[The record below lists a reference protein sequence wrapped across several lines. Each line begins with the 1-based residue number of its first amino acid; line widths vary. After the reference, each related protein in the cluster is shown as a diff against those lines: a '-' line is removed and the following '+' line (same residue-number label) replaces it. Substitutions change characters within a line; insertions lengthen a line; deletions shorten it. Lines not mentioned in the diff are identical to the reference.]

1 MGCLKQRNEVILR
14 SRFSPFSSSL
24 TISPSKVNPLRQGVT
39 AGLSNYLH
47 FSLYLLRFHHVET
60 VPYFSASSLTRS
72 IFFSGSSVM
81 IMKSPVITPIHC
93 PKGKAIL
100 EAGEV
105 RIVKVEARRKV
116 EEVLRSLQSSL

>member
-1 MGCLKQRNEVILR
+1 VALFLLNLGVDIL
-14 SRFSPFSSSL
+14 
-24 TISPSKVNPLRQGVT
+24 
-39 AGLSNYLH
+39 
-47 FSLYLLRFHHVET
+47 
-60 VPYFSASSLTRS
+60 
-72 IFFSGSSVM
+72 
-81 IMKSPVITPIHC
+81 IMPIHC

>member
-1 MGCLKQRNEVILR
+1 
-14 SRFSPFSSSL
+14 
-24 TISPSKVNPLRQGVT
+24 
-39 AGLSNYLH
+39 
-47 FSLYLLRFHHVET
+47 
-60 VPYFSASSLTRS
+60 
-72 IFFSGSSVM
+72 
-81 IMKSPVITPIHC
+81 MKSPGQYEGIWIVENHYQRESYRAGSKVALFLLNLGVDILIMQIHC